1 MATRKRRLHK
11 RRKTKRNKHNKGNK
25 RNKGRQTGGDYRIA
39 TVTSMENVALP
50 RKAGV
55 SIGSRSGVFSVE
67 EAIAYKAR
75 RLDGER
81 D

>member
-1 MATRKRRLHK
+1 
-11 RRKTKRNKHNKGNK
+11 
-25 RNKGRQTGGDYRIA
+25 
-39 TVTSMENVALP
+39 MENVALS

-55 SIGSRSGVFSVE
+55 SIGSRSGVFSAE

>member
-11 RRKTKRNKHNKGNK
+11 RRKTKRNK

-55 SIGSRSGVFSVE
+55 SIGSRSGVFTVE